1 MVECA
6 AEEQAHH
13 EQNVPVDR
21 ENHECVARDV
31 SQDSFDCSDGG
42 DVWNLVGCDKGG
54 YKACDA
60 EERTGDEYREGFSE
74 VVIHDAEI
82 RVRDFECSVEN
93 ERRDGCGDHKTPGN
107 AFFPFPTECVANRFL
122 AQPTAGEKE

>member
-31 SQDSFDCSDGG
+31 SQDSFDCSDGP

-54 YKACDA
+54 YKPCDT
-60 EERTGDEYREGFSE
+60 EEGAGYEYREGFSE
-74 VVIHDAEI
+74 VVVHDAEI
-82 RVRDFECSVEN
+82 RVGSFECGVEN
-93 ERRDGCGDHKTPGN
+93 ERRDGCGGHKAPRN
-107 AFFPFPTECVANRFL
+107 PFFPLHAESVANGVL
-122 AQPTAGEKE
+122 AQPSAGEKE